1 MKIKELS
8 YFHHSLVRG
17 DIVKTN
23 LGFWA
28 VIQRATSY
36 DDVKDFFEYSIIEA
50 TKEYPIGAVPSMIT
64 KDYIIIAFE
73 AAPLEDIKKSYPE
86 YFL

>member
-8 YFHHSLVRG
+8 YFYPSLVRG

-28 VIQRATSY
+28 VIQRSISY
-36 DDVKDFFEYSIIEA
+36 DIVIDYYQYSIIEETRENHMA
-50 TKEYPIGAVPSMIT
+50 PIPEKLT
-64 KDYIIIAFE
+64 KDSIIIAFE
-73 AAPLEDIKKSYPE
+73 AATLEDIKKSYPE